1 MLVSFIQLD
10 SFFIDFI
17 QSTFLFKKSK
27 SKKKKNKL
35 SKIALQENGPY
46 FKNTNFLKLQLYL
59 KSLKGNAI
67 DFAGILK
74 RSLK

>member
-17 QSTFLFKKSK
+17 QKNFLYKNSK

-35 SKIALQENGPY
+35 SKIALHAGGPY

-59 KSLKGNAI
+59 QSLKGNAI
-67 DFAGILK
+67 DFAGIFK
-74 RSLK
+74 RSFK